1 MLTTQWLRTMKNVLN
16 SRPMNKSTLQDALAM
31 FERLDIHAEID
42 DDANLAGVDTILVQ
56 TANPDVY
63 VQISKQEII
72 WRADQHL
79 ELLKQES

>member
-1 MLTTQWLRTMKNVLN
+1 
-16 SRPMNKSTLQDALAM
+16 MNKSTLQDALAM

-56 TANPDVY
+56 TASPDVY

-79 ELLKQES
+79 DIKKQES

>member
-1 MLTTQWLRTMKNVLN
+1 
-16 SRPMNKSTLQDALAM
+16 MNLSTLQDALAM

-56 TANPDVY
+56 TINPDVY
-63 VQISKQEII
+63 VQISTQEII

-79 ELLKQES
+79 ETQEQES

>member
-1 MLTTQWLRTMKNVLN
+1 
-16 SRPMNKSTLQDALAM
+16 MNKSTLQDALAM

-79 ELLKQES
+79 DIKKQES